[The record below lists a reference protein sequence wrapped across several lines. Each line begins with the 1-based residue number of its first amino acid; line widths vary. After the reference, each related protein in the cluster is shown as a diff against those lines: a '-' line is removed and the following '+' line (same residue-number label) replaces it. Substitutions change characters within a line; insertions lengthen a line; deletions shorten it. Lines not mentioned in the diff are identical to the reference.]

1 MPERVPS
8 SEIKLELDSAMRK
21 IFEIIGF
28 FNMEKNFPENQERL
42 LEGAVGGARDAF
54 AEFPEGEAVD
64 KRKLLVHIHAFCL
77 MKNHYHLLLSERVT
91 GGIALFTRKLNG
103 GYARG
108 FNSTH
113 KRIGVLF
120 QGVSKKVRIE
130 RHAHFLYI
138 LHYIH
143 LNPLDYLRDAKQW
156 RERDKGGIH
165 NVREV
170 LRYLDDYRW
179 SSFLDYCGKKNFPSI
194 LETRLFGAAL
204 GEYRE
209 TIGDYLSEFEGPLP
223 DDKLLLE

>member
-1 MPERVPS
+1 MV
-8 SEIKLELDSAMRK
+8 ELYHVLNRGVDGRN
-21 IFEIIGF
+21 IFLDRNDYVRFVHDLYE
-28 FNMEKNFPENQERL
+28 FNDTAPAQEYSRRDDTFLDVGNAVSHIQERI
-42 LEGAVGGARDAF
+42 
-54 AEFPEGEAVD
+54 VD
-64 KRKLLVHIHAFCL
+64 IHAWCL